1 MKNVEIVKYL
11 VENKTRV
18 KNILTRYAVS
28 MKNKWYNEDYKY
40 YDEDHQTVIK
50 NIPLIDGVVLV
61 VEAVEAYHD
70 YMLDICIEI
79 NGVSYFVVES
89 DGVDA
94 EYCWSEPN
102 DNRPIMRDVRHAY
115 QTLVGRLALN
125 EINRDIVI
133 NTVEYEYK
141 REK

>member
-40 YDEDHQTVIK
+40 YDEDHNSVVK
-50 NIPLIDGVVLV
+50 EIPLIDGVVLV

-89 DGVDA
+89 DGIDA
-94 EYCWSEPN
+94 EYLWCNP
-102 DNRPIMRDVRHAY
+102 DNNKVIMIDVGRAY

-125 EINRDIVI
+125 EINRDIKI
-133 NTVEYEYK
+133 
-141 REK
+141 